1 MSAKNIY
8 HNTVVRA
15 LEADG
20 WTITDDPLKVGYGG
34 RNLEIDLGAER
45 AVIGAKRGAEKIAVE
60 IQSFLNESPVRD
72 LEEAIGQF
80 DLYRV
85 LLAETKSVRQLYM
98 AVPQRVWAS
107 ILSEPLG
114 RLAAARLRLQ
124 FVVFSEDEDKVI
136 QWIRSSD
143 IDRLFE
149 I

>member
-1 MSAKNIY
+1 MSARNIY
-8 HNTVVRA
+8 HDTVVKA

-45 AVIGAKRGAEKIAVE
+45 AVIGAERGQEKIAVE
-60 IQSFLNESPVRD
+60 IQSFLKESPVRD
-72 LEEAIGQF
+72 LEEAIGQY
-80 DLYRV
+80 DLYRI
-85 LLAETKSVRQLYM
+85 LLVETESPRQLFM
-98 AVPQRVWAS
+98 AVPQRVWAT
-107 ILSEPLG
+107 ILSEPPG

-124 FVVFSEDEDKVI
+124 FVVFSEEEDKVI
-136 QWIRSSD
+136 QWISSSA